1 MSQQSS
7 AKLYLYVLMLTVISG
22 ASLSLLY
29 NSLKGKHA
37 DNKKNAKKIDILSS
51 IPELGKVTDPDGV
64 FKERI
69 TVLAVKA
76 DGTILDKV
84 EAINTADRSP
94 VVYKEMVDID
104 LALEDKVALE
114 KRIYPVYKYKGNTGQ
129 DFYIVAVRGNGLWDK
144 IWGYIALESDLNTI
158 AGIYFGHKGET
169 PGLGAEIKDSKDF
182 KDKFV
187 KKQIYKEGKYV
198 SVLVKK
204 KVKDPAHQINSISGA
219 TVTSDGVSEMMDR
232 GIKNYLAYFD
242 KVKTTK

>member
-7 AKLYLYVLMLTVISG
+7 AKLYLYVLVLTVISG
-22 ASLSLLY
+22 AGLSLFY
-29 NSLKGKHA
+29 NSLKGIHT
-37 DNKKNAKKIDILSS
+37 DNKKNAKKADILSAL
-51 IPELGKVTDPDGV
+51 PEVGKVDNPDAV

-69 TVLAVKA
+69 TILAVKT
-76 DGTILDKV
+76 DGTVLDKL
-84 EAINTADRSP
+84 ESINTADRLP
-94 VVYKEMVDID
+94 VVYKEMSDID

-114 KRIYPVYKYKGNTGQ
+114 KRIYPVYQYKGNTGQ
-129 DFYIVAVRGNGLWDK
+129 NFYVVAVRGNGLWDK

-169 PGLGAEIKDSKDF
+169 PGLGAEIKDNKTF

-187 KKQIYKEGKYV
+187 KKQIYKEGRYV

-204 KVKDPAHQINSISGA
+204 KVKDPNYEINSISGA

-242 KVKTTK
+242 KIKTSK